1 MSVTEKRAEDHLEL
15 DGVGRDA
22 AQREPRMFHHV
33 DVFGLTL
40 RKGSADAAEILN
52 PHVPG
57 RRGEDGVLRRNELTR
72 VTTESAHPSDDAP
85 LQVRSRRSVIMPRPW
100 RLACTLTTAGGARD
114 RRVPGHVVIETRVP
128 TDGPA

>member
-22 AQREPRMFHHV
+22 AQREPRMFHHA

-40 RKGSADAAEILN
+40 RKGSADAAEIIT

-72 VTTESAHPSDDAP
+72 VTNGICAPERRRASSGPKPALSDHAP
-85 LQVRSRRSVIMPRPW
+85 AVAFGLYSH
-100 RLACTLTTAGGARD
+100 D
-114 RRVPGHVVIETRVP
+114 RRWCTRQARAWSCRHRNQ
-128 TDGPA
+128 GPD